1 MSQCRRGYHQKTEFF
16 SVHYFAPSRTIAYRS
31 FHIIMSGCVCVARS
45 LDCLLAC
52 TLESTCARF
61 CATISVD
68 IFYLDTILY
77 RALTQFP
84 KVFFL
89 LLQTIPMC
97 PYDYTYTRIYECRWL
112 RLLFHFV
119 PFDVCY
125 YHYSDSFCIYLFCCC
140 LFVSYE
146 KESSKICVHIA
157 LASSF

>member
-84 KVFFL
+84 KVFFCRYK
-89 LLQTIPMC
+89 QFQCVRMI
-97 PYDYTYTRIYECRWL
+97 TRIRVYECRWL
-112 RLLFHFV
+112 RLCFISFHLMCATTTTATPFVFIYFVAVFLFRTKKNRAKFA
-119 PFDVCY
+119 F
-125 YHYSDSFCIYLFCCC
+125 I
-140 LFVSYE
+140 
-146 KESSKICVHIA
+146 
-157 LASSF
+157 